1 MTFNASW
8 CATFLFS
15 PHFDVY
21 LRSFTEQIHGNM
33 KYIFEI
39 ERSLAKLQEWRICAP
54 GLGSCTRLSSPV
66 VVQRAKGTVGHSMHF
81 CLLISE
87 LLYSVL
93 KAIHQVYFQVNK
105 VYFPEQIIHVVLEV
119 CFFVTSS
126 CYSDFKAIWWLE
138 SQLLEIN
145 KLNVRTLSSFC
156 SVNVPCVSS

>member
-21 LRSFTEQIHGNM
+21 LRSFTEQNHGNM

-39 ERSLAKLQEWRICAP
+39 ERSLAKLHEWRICAP

-66 VVQRAKGTVGHSMHF
+66 AVQRAKGTVGHSMHF

-145 KLNVRTLSSFC
+145 KLNVKTLSSFC